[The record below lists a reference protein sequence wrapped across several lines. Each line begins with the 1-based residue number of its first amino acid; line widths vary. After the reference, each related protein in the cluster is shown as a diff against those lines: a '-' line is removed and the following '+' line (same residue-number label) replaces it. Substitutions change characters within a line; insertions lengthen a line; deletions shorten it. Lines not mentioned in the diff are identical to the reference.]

1 MKGFIIIL
9 YIIYSYIKI
18 VRWDGNKIY
27 IDLKEMRNGR
37 VKWEKIK
44 GTKAQSRMQTSDFKL
59 ERPVP

>member
-18 VRWDGNKIY
+18 VRWDGNNIY

-44 GTKAQSRMQTSDFKL
+44 GTKAQSRMRTSDFKL
-59 ERPVP
+59 GRPVP